1 MVVSSDERGLGRV
14 RNGHFIHFSFFGE
27 NMSDCL
33 DVQRLDGV
41 LIMQL
46 NRPQARNAINLETA
60 QALAA
65 ALDVLDSDPDL
76 RLGVLTGSG
85 GNFCSG
91 MDLKAF
97 AATGQRPYVGK
108 RGFAGLCEQ
117 PPAKPLI
124 AAVEGYALA
133 GGCELVLA
141 CDLVVAARDARF
153 GLPEVRRGLV
163 PGSGGMLRL
172 PSRIPYHVAMEA
184 VLTGEAFGAERL
196 YQLGLVNRLA
206 EPGAALDEAL
216 AVARAIA
223 ANGPLAV
230 RTAKSVIAQ
239 SRNWRPDEMFDHQRP
254 LIAHIFTSEDA
265 REGATAFAEKRP
277 PVWKGK

>member
-1 MVVSSDERGLGRV
+1 MNAARGRV

-41 LIMQL
+41 LVMQL

-65 ALDVLDSDPDL
+65 ALDALDSDPDL
-76 RLGVLTGSG
+76 HLGVLTGSG

-172 PSRIPYHVAMEA
+172 PARIPYHVAMEA
-184 VLTGEAFGAERL
+184 VLTGEALGAERL

-216 AVARAIA
+216 AMARTIA

-239 SRNWRPDEMFDHQRP
+239 SRNWRPDEMFDRQRP

-277 PVWKGK
+277 PGWKGR

>member
-1 MVVSSDERGLGRV
+1 
-14 RNGHFIHFSFFGE
+14 
-27 NMSDCL
+27 MSDL
-33 DVQRLDGV
+33 VKVQAEDRV
-41 LIMQL
+41 LVITV
-46 NRPQARNAINLETA
+46 NRPEARNAINYETA
-60 QALAA
+60 VELAA
-65 ALDVLDSDPDL
+65 ALDRLDQDPGIVL
-76 RLGVLTGSG
+76 GIITGA
-85 GNFCSG
+85 GNTFSAG

-97 AATGQRPYVGK
+97 AATGQRPLIEG

-196 YQLGLVNRLA
+196 HQLGLVNRLA

-216 AVARAIA
+216 AMARTIA

-230 RTAKSVIAQ
+230 RTAKSIVAQ
-239 SRNWRPDEMFDHQRP
+239 SRNWRPDEMFERQRP
-254 LIAHIFTSEDA
+254 LVAHIFTSEDA